1 MYIDVY
7 RCVVYTDVLCIH
19 TDVGDVDKIALV
31 KVLTILQREDPR
43 EGIWYL
49 AATGEVASLQ
59 TCIEKFPED
68 VCIYIQ

>member
-1 MYIDVY
+1 MCCVY
-7 RCVVYTDVLCIH
+7 

-68 VCIYIQ
+68 VCIYNDQVCIDSRCGI